1 MTSRKLIL
9 FLLVVLLS
17 SLFIGAPPAAADS
30 SHARIIRLSLVQGD
44 VRFARQTHGDPLS
57 DSSATWETVSLNL
70 PIRQGYVLATDK
82 GRAEVEFENGAMAFL
97 KENTVLEF
105 YDLSLN
111 DSARTTRLVL
121 RQGSASFYVNPAGG
135 DYFSVT
141 GGDFTVEADHRS
153 TFRVDNYDDG
163 STVETYQG
171 RVSVLHNKN
180 ATHLEKGQSLLMKAS
195 DDSSLSVGRL
205 PDEDDFDRW
214 VSGRIESVSTATTA
228 ALQYTGSPYYAPGFA
243 DLYTYG
249 AFSNCGAY
257 GFGWR
262 PVGVGLGW
270 SPFTNGQWFMDPAF
284 GWTWLSY
291 QPWGWAPYHYGGWLF
306 DSGCGGWFYSPPVF
320 YGYPGYP
327 VGPIRRFPPR
337 VHPPR
342 PIYRPVTAV
351 FVRQKGKLGIVPM
364 HPLDQKG
371 KTPLNLE
378 HGVFSATGTREVSQQ
393 AIVPERGQ
401 KWESLKSPPRNA
413 LGSSLVATTP
423 PARVS
428 KSILEGNSAARAP
441 SFSKDSSIVYDPK
454 DHRFVNTNN
463 PATQRTLGE
472 KEVRVE
478 SGKTE
483 AAASEH
489 ARGATAGIPASTSN
503 ASSTPRIP
511 LVPSATRGATPPPAR
526 NMVPPPAPAH
536 GSAASE
542 HGGSSGRSSGG
553 SHGAENGKPFKGR
566 GNGAFFSSLPPS
578 RPAPAFPPPPPP
590 PPPEKRTHAIKGPPR
605 RGAV

>member
-141 GGDFTVEADHRS
+141 GGDFTVEAS
-153 TFRVDNYDDG
+153 TRTRFRLDNFDDG
-163 STVETYQG
+163 STVEAYQG
-171 RVSVLHNKN
+171 RVSVLHHKNKN
-180 ATHLEKGQSLLMKAS
+180 ETRLEKGQSLSMKAG
-195 DDSSLSVGRL
+195 DDSSLNVGRL
-205 PDEDDFDRW
+205 PEEDDFDRW
-214 VSGRIESVSTATTA
+214 VSGRIDSVSNATSA

-249 AFSNCGAY
+249 AFSNCGSY
-257 GFGWR
+257 GYGWR
-262 PVGVGLGW
+262 PFGAGLGW
-270 SPFTNGQWFMDPAF
+270 SPFTNGQWIMDPSI
-284 GWTWLSY
+284 GWTWVSF

-306 DSGCGGWFYSPPVF
+306 DASCGGWFYSPPVL
-320 YGYPGYP
+320 YGYTAYP

-342 PIYRPVTAV
+342 PIYHPVTGV
-351 FVRQKGKLGIVPM
+351 FVRQSGKIGVVPM

-378 HGVFSATGTREVSQQ
+378 RGVFSGVGMKGVSSQLLPV
-393 AIVPERGQ
+393 APGQ
-401 KWESLKSPPRNA
+401 KWETLKSPPRDA
-413 LGSSLVATTP
+413 LSGNLAVTAP
-423 PARVS
+423 PIRVS
-428 KSILEGNSAARAP
+428 RTFVEGQSGIRAGSP
-441 SFSKDSSIVYDPK
+441 DGHSTIAFDPVER
-454 DHRFVNTNN
+454 RFVNTN
-463 PATQRTLGE
+463 
-472 KEVRVE
+472 
-478 SGKTE
+478 SSS
-483 AAASEH
+483 ASSS
-489 ARGATAGIPASTSN
+489 A
-503 ASSTPRIP
+503 ASSTMKTNGIHVENGR
-511 LVPSATRGATPPPAR
+511 TGAPTVTSSGVTPPRTVTAPPSRSASSTSPPR
-526 NMVPPPAPAH
+526 NIAPPPAPRYS
-536 GSAASE
+536 GGDR
-542 HGGSSGRSSGG
+542 GGSSSGSGRGGSWGGGSSSSSSAGAGASGRSSSSPSPSSSPPASHPSSG
-553 SHGAENGKPFKGR
+553 SGR
-566 GNGAFFSSLPPS
+566 P
-578 RPAPAFPPPPPP
+578 
-590 PPPEKRTHAIKGPPR
+590 H
-605 RGAV
+605 

>member
-141 GGDFTVEADHRS
+141 GGDFTVEAGTR
-153 TFRVDNYDDG
+153 TRFRLDNFDDG
-163 STVETYQG
+163 STVEAYQG
-171 RVSVLHNKN
+171 RVSVLHHKNKN
-180 ATHLEKGQSLLMKAS
+180 ETRLEKGQSLSMKAG
-195 DDSSLSVGRL
+195 DDSSLNVGRL
-205 PDEDDFDRW
+205 PEEDDFDRW
-214 VSGRIESVSTATTA
+214 VSGRIDSVSNATSA

-249 AFSNCGAY
+249 AFSNCGSY
-257 GFGWR
+257 GYGWR
-262 PVGVGLGW
+262 PFGAGLGW
-270 SPFTNGQWFMDPAF
+270 SPFTNGQWIMDPSI
-284 GWTWLSY
+284 GWTWVSF

-306 DSGCGGWFYSPPVF
+306 DASCGGWFYSPPVL
-320 YGYPGYP
+320 YGYTAYP

-342 PIYRPVTAV
+342 PIYHPVTGV
-351 FVRQKGKLGIVPM
+351 FVRQSGKIGVVPM

-371 KTPLNLE
+371 KTPLNL
-378 HGVFSATGTREVSQQ
+378 
-393 AIVPERGQ
+393 
-401 KWESLKSPPRNA
+401 
-413 LGSSLVATTP
+413 
-423 PARVS
+423 
-428 KSILEGNSAARAP
+428 
-441 SFSKDSSIVYDPK
+441 
-454 DHRFVNTNN
+454 
-463 PATQRTLGE
+463 
-472 KEVRVE
+472 
-478 SGKTE
+478 
-483 AAASEH
+483 
-489 ARGATAGIPASTSN
+489 
-503 ASSTPRIP
+503 
-511 LVPSATRGATPPPAR
+511 
-526 NMVPPPAPAH
+526 
-536 GSAASE
+536 
-542 HGGSSGRSSGG
+542 
-553 SHGAENGKPFKGR
+553 
-566 GNGAFFSSLPPS
+566 
-578 RPAPAFPPPPPP
+578 
-590 PPPEKRTHAIKGPPR
+590 
-605 RGAV
+605 

>member
-1 MTSRKLIL
+1 MTSRKLVPLILLIL
-9 FLLVVLLS
+9 FLA
-17 SLFIGAPPAAADS
+17 LFVGAQSAAADS

-44 VRFARQTHGDPLS
+44 VRFARQVHGDPLA
-57 DSSATWETVSLNL
+57 DPNAVWATAALNL
-70 PIRQGYVLATDK
+70 PIGHGYVLATDN

-105 YDLSLN
+105 YDLSLH
-111 DSARTTRLVL
+111 DGARTTRLVL
-121 RQGSASFYVNPAGG
+121 RQGSASFYVNPARG

-141 GGDFTVEADHRS
+141 GGDFTVQADNRS
-153 TFRVDNYDDG
+153 SFRLDNYDDG
-163 STVETYQG
+163 STAQTLKG
-171 RVSVLHNKN
+171 RVSVLHKDN
-180 ATHLEKGQSLLMKAS
+180 TMRLEKGQSLSIKAG
-195 DDSSLSVGRL
+195 DDSSLAVGRL
-205 PDEDDFDRW
+205 LDEDDFDRW
-214 VSGRIESVSTATTA
+214 VSGRVDSVSTATA
-228 ALQYTGSPYYAPGFA
+228 ATLQYTNSPYYTSGFA
-243 DLYTYG
+243 DLYNYG
-249 AFSNCGAY
+249 SWFSCGGY
-257 GFGWR
+257 GYGWR
-262 PVGVGLGW
+262 PFGAGFGW
-270 SPFTNGQWFMDPAF
+270 SPFTTGQWIWDPAF
-284 GWTWLSY
+284 GWTWASY

-351 FVRQKGKLGIVPM
+351 FVRQKGQLGIVPM
-364 HPLDQKG
+364 HPLDRKG

-378 HGVFSATGTREVSQQ
+378 HGVFSAVGAREVSQQ
-393 AIVPERGQ
+393 AIVAERGQ
-401 KWESLKSPPRNA
+401 KWESLKSPPHNA
-413 LGSSLVATTP
+413 LSSSLVATTA

-428 KSILEGNSAARAP
+428 KSILEGNSGARAI

-454 DHRFVNTNN
+454 DHRFVNTNK
-463 PATQRTLGE
+463 PATQSTLGE

-511 LVPSATRGATPPPAR
+511 VAPSATRGATPPPAR
-526 NMVPPPAPAH
+526 NMVPPPAPSH

-542 HGGSSGRSSGG
+542 HGSSSGRSSGG
-553 SHGAENGKPFKGR
+553 TSGADSGTH
-566 GNGAFFSSLPPS
+566 SSGSGMGHSSSPS
-578 RPAPAFPPPPPP
+578 PAPAPSSHPSSGRP
-590 PPPEKRTHAIKGPPR
+590 H
-605 RGAV
+605 